1 MTTRRTVSRWGEH
14 GPRPTPLRQNEAI
27 FARFAVSI
35 SLEVTCSAAAAY
47 ALITDITRIGE
58 FSPECIGATWLDG
71 ATAPRVGARFEGTNL
86 RVAEGAEHV
95 WIRPCTITV
104 ATPPHRFAYTVG
116 DRYGGA
122 PTADWTIDIAPVSA
136 HGCRITQTFQHRPD
150 GLSGIRHRA
159 DRDPDHA
166 EGIVAARTADLRQG
180 MDVTLHAMQRVLK
193 R

>member
-14 GPRPTPLRQNEAI
+14 GPRPTSLRQNEAI

-104 ATPPHRFAYTVG
+104 ATPRCPRTAVGSRRRSSTDLTGSAASVTGPTGTRTMPRASWPREPPTCGRAWTRHSTRCSASWSVEASRHSPHRV
-116 DRYGGA
+116 
-122 PTADWTIDIAPVSA
+122 P
-136 HGCRITQTFQHRPD
+136 
-150 GLSGIRHRA
+150 
-159 DRDPDHA
+159 
-166 EGIVAARTADLRQG
+166 
-180 MDVTLHAMQRVLK
+180 
-193 R
+193 